1 MRHLR
6 RRMTEDMK
14 VRGYAPKT
22 IAAYIRCVAQY
33 AQHFRRSPALLG
45 AEEIRAFQVFL
56 VVHEKVSYGKHAMFV
71 AALRF
76 FYNVT
81 LDKPVLVQKIPHPKV
96 ERKLPVVPGRDEVL
110 RFLAAIPNIKHRAIL
125 TTCYAAGLRVSEAV
139 SLKVHDIN
147 GARKIIH
154 VHHGKGRKDRIV
166 PLSDTLQ
173 AVLREYW
180 RAVRPKTWLFP
191 GRDLDRHLSA
201 RTIQHVCQRARQR
214 AGLHPKL
221 TVHSLRHA
229 FATHLLDAGTGVRTI
244 QVLLGHR
251 SLATTQT
258 YTRVSMREILGTSS
272 PLDLSDPPRA

>member
-6 RRMTEDMK
+6 CRMIEDMR

-22 IAAYIRCVAQY
+22 IVAYVRCVALY

-45 AEEIRAFQVFL
+45 AEEIRQFQVHL
-56 VVHEKVSYGKHAMFV
+56 VVHEKVAYGKHAMFV

-81 LDKPVLVQKIPHPKV
+81 MDKPVLVQKIPHPKV
-96 ERKLPVVPGRDEVL
+96 ERRLPVVPGRDEVL
-110 RFLAAIPNIKHRAIL
+110 RFLAAIPNIKHRAVL

-139 SLKVHDIN
+139 SLKIHDIN
-147 GARKIIH
+147 GTRKIIH
-154 VHHGKGRKDRIV
+154 VHQGKGRKDRIV
-166 PLSDTLQ
+166 PLSETLHE
-173 AVLREYW
+173 VLREYW
-180 RAVRPKTWLFP
+180 RAVQPRTWLFP
-191 GRDLDRHLSA
+191 GRDPDRPLST
-201 RTIQHVCQRARQR
+201 RSIQYVCQRARQR

-229 FATHLLDAGTGVRTI
+229 FATHLLDAGTSVRVI

-258 YTRVSMREILGTSS
+258 YTRVSMREVVGTRS
-272 PLDLSDPPRA
+272 PLDMSDSAQT